1 MYRLLSLVL
10 SVCAL
15 VSACSS
21 SLSAAEP
28 AARLKLLFLGDKGH
42 HQPEARFK
50 QIMPI
55 LKERGLDLT
64 YTEKMSDLNAK
75 TLGEYAGLVIYAN
88 TTEISKEQEKA
99 LLDYVEGGKG
109 LIPLHCA
116 SYCFLN
122 SPKYIALVGAQFK
135 RHGTGT
141 FRTTIA
147 SEDHPLLRGFG
158 GFESWDETYVH
169 EKHNPTDRTVLE
181 YREDKEGKEPW
192 TWIRTQGKGR
202 VFYTAWGHDQRTFGN
217 PGFHNLLERG
227 IRWAVKD
234 NVDVVPAFV
243 DRPQM
248 TQVAKDVKPFEYV
261 PADVPFYPPNRGA
274 GKNPGKWQMQK
285 PVSPE
290 ESLKHLVTPV
300 GFHVELFVS
309 EPELQGK
316 PICMNWDERGRLWVC
331 ETVDYPNEMQKKG
344 EGRDRIRICEDT
356 DGDGKADKFTVFA
369 DKLSIPTSLVF
380 CRGGIIVH
388 QAPDTLFLKDEDGDD
403 KCDTRQVLF
412 TGWSTGDT
420 HAGPSNL
427 RYGLDNWYYG
437 QVGYAGFNGTIAGQR
452 QEFRQ
457 GFYRFK
463 VGADK
468 DSKQPLVTEFEFLR
482 STNNNSWGVG
492 MTEDGILLG
501 STANGNPSVYM
512 PIANRY
518 YERVRGW
525 SSSVL
530 GSIAESDRFYPIT
543 DKIREV
549 DHHGSFTAAAGHAV
563 YTARTYPREYWN
575 STAFVTD
582 PTGHLAATFRLT
594 RNGADFSSKNSWNLL
609 ASDDEWTAPIMAEVG
624 PDGHVWVIDWYNYIV
639 QHNPTPAGF
648 KNGRGN
654 AYETDLR
661 DKKHGRIYRV
671 VYAKAE
677 KKPPLSLKDANADTL
692 VKTLSNDNMF
702 WRLHAQRMLVEQGKR
717 FMIDLA
723 KLVNNKELDAYRT
736 NPAAVHALWTLAGL
750 PEPTEDIPDEGPLW
764 YIRALADPLAHPA
777 AGVRR
782 SLLQILA
789 ESEYSKLSAGGDLV
803 IEAGLLKDSDG
814 QVRLAAFLAL
824 AEMQGSPKVA
834 TAVLA
839 ALNDSEVL
847 ADRWLL
853 DAATAA
859 AAKNDERVLTAALRK
874 GARLTQVAT
883 RERLAIVAGH
893 FARGDDADAKIG
905 ELLVAATSAD
915 PQAASTILGG
925 IEKGW
930 PRTKQAKLTDEHE
943 KALAGL
949 LKVVPAT
956 EQSTVISLAR
966 KLGSQKLDKF
976 AEEIATTLL
985 ATVQDEKAT
994 DTARVTAA
1002 KQLVEFRKSDSAAAA
1017 GLLDMLSPRV
1027 SPQLAQGLIEA
1038 AAKSEAAETAKSLL
1052 ASMGSVTPGNR
1063 PIILQAIVSRGDWTK
1078 TMLDAA
1084 EAGEFALAELSLDQ
1098 KQSLASHPDR
1108 SLRDR
1113 AKKLLEAGGGLP
1125 NADRQK
1131 VIEELISITTD
1142 KGDPVAGKAAFK
1154 KTCAKC
1160 HTHSGEGTKVG
1171 PDLTGMAVHPKKELV
1186 IHLLDPS
1193 RSVEGNYRAYTVLI
1207 DDGRVLTGLLASE
1220 SKTAIEIFDAEGKK
1234 HAIQREQIEELQQ
1247 SPKSL
1252 MPEGFE
1258 KQLTKVELTD
1268 LLEFMTQ
1275 RGKFLPIPL
1284 DKVASIVST
1293 KGMFFDEKAAQ
1304 ERLVFDDWSPKTVEG
1319 VPFQLIDPKIDTVPN
1334 AILFYG
1340 PQGKFPPTMPKNV
1353 TLPCNSPA
1361 KAIHLLSGVGGWAAP
1376 YNARETTSLIVRLR
1390 YEDGSRED
1398 HELKNGVHFADYIR
1412 RVDVP
1417 GSKFAFQ
1424 LRNSQ
1429 LRYLSVTPKKQEPIA
1444 TIELVKGPDETA
1456 PVVMAVTV
1464 ETLTAEK

>member
-1 MYRLLSLVL
+1 MILTIRLALVL
-10 SVCAL
+10 CLLAATVPA
-15 VSACSS
+15 
-21 SLSAAEP
+21 SAADSP
-28 AARLKLLFLGDKGH
+28 RLKLLFLGDKGH
-42 HQPEARFK
+42 HQPEVRFK
-50 QIMPI
+50 QIMPV
-55 LKERGLDLT
+55 LKERGIDLT
-64 YTEKMSDLNAK
+64 YTEKMSDLNEK
-75 TLGEYAGLVIYAN
+75 TLSEYAGLVIYAN
-88 TTEISKEQEKA
+88 TTEISPDQEKA
-99 LLDYVEGGKG
+99 LLTYVENGKG

-141 FRTTIA
+141 FRTQIG
-147 SEDHPLLRGFG
+147 EGDHPLMRGFG

-192 TWIRTQGKGR
+192 TWVRTQGKGR

-234 NVDVVPAFV
+234 NLDLVPAFQ
-243 DRPQM
+243 DKPKM
-248 TQVAKDVKPFEYV
+248 TAIEKDLKPFEYV
-261 PADVPFYPPNRGA
+261 PADVPFYPPQRGA
-274 GKNPGKWQMQK
+274 GRGNEKWQMQL

-290 ESLKHLVTPV
+290 ESLKHLVTPQ
-300 GFHVELFVS
+300 GFHVELFVA

-331 ETVDYPNEMQKKG
+331 ETVDYPNEMQPKG

-356 DGDGKADKFTVFA
+356 DGDGRADKFTVFA

-380 CRGGIIVH
+380 CRGGVIVH
-388 QAPDTLFLKDEDGDD
+388 QAPDTLFLKDDDGDD
-403 KCDTRQVLF
+403 KCDTRKVLF

-437 QVGYAGFNGTIAGQR
+437 QVGYAGFQGQIAGQP
-452 QEFRQ
+452 QSFKQ

-468 DSKQPLVTEFEFLR
+468 DEVKVTEFEFLR
-482 STNNNSWGVG
+482 NTNNNSWGVG
-492 MTEDGILLG
+492 ITEDGILLG

-530 GSIAESDRFYPIT
+530 GSIAESDKFDPIT
-543 DKIREV
+543 DKVREV

-654 AYETDLR
+654 AYETNLR

-671 VYAKAE
+671 VYTAAKKE
-677 KKPPLSLKDANADTL
+677 KPLTLKDASAETL

-702 WRLHAQRMLVEQGKR
+702 WRLHAQRMLVEGRLLLKEYGEEGPN
-717 FMIDLA
+717 F
-723 KLVNNKELDAYRT
+723 NNLPLGAELG
-736 NPAAVHALWTLAGL
+736 PAGIPVQSHALWIWHECASKIQDRESL
-750 PEPTEDIPDEGPLW
+750 
-764 YIRALADPLAHPA
+764 YRRAIKLLTHEVP
-777 AGVRR
+777 GVRR
-782 SLLQILA
+782 NAL
-789 ESEYSKLSAGGDLV
+789 LV
-803 IEAGLLKDSDG
+803 IGQYRSASSRNMREVIECLSDSDG
-814 QVRLAAFLAL
+814 QVRLAAYLILADWDPHPL
-824 AEMQGSPKVA
+824 AASAALSGLQDN
-834 TAVLA
+834 AVLQ
-839 ALNDSEVL
+839 
-847 ADRWLL
+847 DRWLL

-859 AAKNDERVLTAALRK
+859 AANNDGALLNMALRGETK
-874 GARLTQVAT
+874 LNLGNALTRDRLG
-883 RERLAIVAGH
+883 IVAQH
-893 FARGDDADAKIG
+893 FAQSGNSVGQIGKLLVDAKD
-905 ELLVAATSAD
+905 AH
-915 PQAASTILGG
+915 PQVVSTILAGLD
-925 IEKGW
+925 KGW
-930 PRTKQAKLTDEHE
+930 PRDRAPTGLREEQEIALTN
-943 KALAGL
+943 L
-949 LKVVPAT
+949 LKTLPAT

-966 KLGSQKLDKF
+966 KLGSEKLDKY
-976 AEEIATTLL
+976 AEEIAATLL
-985 ATVQDEKAT
+985 TTVQNDKVEDAV
-994 DTARVTAA
+994 RITAA
-1002 KQLVEFRKSDSAAAA
+1002 KQLVEFRKNDSAAAA
-1017 GLLDMLSPRV
+1017 ALLSLLSPRI
-1027 SPQLAQGLIEA
+1027 SPQLAAGLIEA
-1038 AAKSEAAETAKSLL
+1038 AAKSEAAETGAALL
-1052 ASMGSVTPGNR
+1052 EAVKSVTPANR
-1063 PIILQAIVSRGDWTK
+1063 AGVITAIVSRSEWTRA
-1078 TMLDAA
+1078 MLDAA
-1084 EAGEFALAELSLDQ
+1084 EKNEFALSELSLDQ
-1098 KQSLASHPDR
+1098 KQSLAAHPDR
-1108 SLRDR
+1108 TLRDR
-1113 AKKLLEAGGGLP
+1113 AKKLLAAGGGLP

-1142 KGDPVAGKAAFK
+1142 KGDPVAGKTAFK
-1154 KTCAKC
+1154 KVCAKC

-1193 RSVEGNYRAYTVLI
+1193 RSVEGNYRAYTVLV

-1220 SKTAIEIFDAEGKK
+1220 SKTAVELIDAEGKK
-1234 HAIQREQIEELQQ
+1234 QVVQREQIEQLQQ
-1247 SPKSL
+1247 SQKSL

-1284 DKVASIVST
+1284 DKVASAVST
-1293 KGMFFDEKAAQ
+1293 KGMFWDEKAGA
-1304 ERLVFDDWSPKTVEG
+1304 ERLVFDDWSPKTFEG
-1319 VPFQLIDPKIDTVPN
+1319 VPFQLIDPQGDKIPN
-1334 AILFYG
+1334 AVLLYG
-1340 PQGKFPPTMPKNV
+1340 PQGKFPPTMPKSV
-1353 TLPCNSPA
+1353 SLPCNSPV
-1361 KAIHLLSGVGGWAAP
+1361 KQVHLLSGVAGWASP
-1376 YNARETTSLIVRLR
+1376 IGREGSQSLIVRLR

-1398 HELKNGVHFADYIR
+1398 HPLLNGVHFADYIR

-1424 LRNSQ
+1424 LRGAQ
-1429 LRYLSVTPKKQEPIA
+1429 LRYLAVTPKKPDVIA
-1444 TIELVKGPDETA
+1444 AIELVKGSDDTA

-1464 ETLTAEK
+1464 ETLTADHK

>member
-1 MYRLLSLVL
+1 MIISTRLTLMLCL
-10 SVCAL
+10 LATT
-15 VSACSS
+15 VSA
-21 SLSAAEP
+21 ADAP
-28 AARLKLLFLGDKGH
+28 RLKLLFLGDRGH

-55 LKERGLDLT
+55 LKERGIDLT
-64 YTEKMSDLNAK
+64 YTEKMSDLNEK
-75 TLGEYAGLVIYAN
+75 TLSEYAGLMIYAN
-88 TTEISKEQEKA
+88 TTEISPEQEKA
-99 LLDYVEGGKG
+99 LLGYVESGKG
-109 LIPLHCA
+109 FIPLHCA

-141 FRTTIA
+141 FRTQL
-147 SEDHPLLRGFG
+147 SEEDHPLLRGFG

-169 EKHNPTDRTVLE
+169 DKHNPTDRTVLE
-181 YREDKEGKEPW
+181 YRAEGNGKEPW

-234 NVDVVPAFV
+234 NPDVVPAFQ
-243 DRPQM
+243 DKPNM
-248 TQVAKDVKPFEYV
+248 TTVAKDVKPFEYV
-261 PADVPFYPPNRGA
+261 PADVPFYPPQRGA
-274 GKNPGKWQMQK
+274 SRGNEKWQMQK

-290 ESLKHLVTPV
+290 ESLKHLVTPQ
-300 GFHVELFVS
+300 GFHVELFVA

-331 ETVDYPNEMQKKG
+331 ETVDYPNEMQPKG

-356 DGDGKADKFTVFA
+356 DGDGRADKFTVFA
-369 DKLSIPTSLVF
+369 DKLSIPTSLAF

-403 KCDTRQVLF
+403 KCDTRKVLF

-437 QVGYAGFNGTIAGQR
+437 QVGYAGFQGQIAGQP
-452 QEFRQ
+452 QSFKQ

-468 DSKQPLVTEFEFLR
+468 DDVKVTEFEFLR
-482 STNNNSWGVG
+482 NTNNNSWGVG
-492 MTEDGILLG
+492 ITEDGILLG

-530 GSIAESDRFYPIT
+530 GTIAESDRFYPIT

-654 AYETDLR
+654 AYETNLR

-671 VYAKAE
+671 VYTKAD
-677 KKPPLSLKDANADTL
+677 KQKPLSLKDASPETL
-692 VKTLSNDNMF
+692 LKTLSNDNMF
-702 WRLHAQRMLVEQGKR
+702 WRLHAQRMLIEQQAASVIPQL
-717 FMIDLA
+717 IDTVKSSKADEAGLCP
-723 KLVNNKELDAYRT
+723 
-736 NPAAVHALWTLAGL
+736 PAMHSIWTLHALTVR
-750 PEPTEDIPDEGPLW
+750 DQ
-764 YIRALADPLAHPA
+764 RAQFSAALGSALRHSA

-782 SLLQILA
+782 NAVLALVADAQRTGTDAGTYVDLILA
-789 ESEYSKLSAGGDLV
+789 AN
-803 IEAGLLKDSDG
+803 LLADPDG
-814 QVRLAAFLAL
+814 QARLATYLAL
-824 AEMQGSPKVA
+824 ADRASSPA
-834 TAVLA
+834 AAANILA
-839 ALNDSEVL
+839 ALQD
-847 ADRWLL
+847 ADIIRDRWLL
-853 DAATAA
+853 DAVTAA
-859 AAKNDERVLTAALRK
+859 AARNAEELLAASLQRGAKIDLTNSL
-874 GARLTQVAT
+874 L
-883 RERLAIVAGH
+883 RERLAIVAQH
-893 FARGDDADAKIG
+893 FARGEQAGEQIG
-905 ELLVAATSAD
+905 ALLVSATTAD
-915 PQAASTILGG
+915 PQIVATLLSGL
-925 IEKGW
+925 EKGW
-930 PRTKQAKLTDEHE
+930 PRGQMARLTDPQEL
-943 KALAGL
+943 ALASL
-949 LKVVPAT
+949 LKIVPAT

-966 KLGSQKLDKF
+966 KLGSKKLDQY
-976 AEEIATTLL
+976 AEEIAATLL
-985 ATVQDEKAT
+985 ATVQNDKVE

-1002 KQLVEFRKSDSAAAA
+1002 KQLVEFRKTDSAATAA
-1017 GLLDMLSPRV
+1017 LLEMLSPRI

-1038 AAKSEAAETAKSLL
+1038 ASKSESPETGAALLGSLK
-1052 ASMGSVTPGNR
+1052 SVTPAGR
-1063 PIILQAIVSRGDWTK
+1063 ATIVQAIVSRSEWTRA
-1078 TMLDAA
+1078 MLDAA
-1084 EAGEFALAELSLDQ
+1084 EKNEFALNELSLDQ
-1098 KQSLASHPDR
+1098 KQSLAAHPDR
-1108 SLRDR
+1108 TLRDR
-1113 AKKLLEAGGGLP
+1113 AKKLLAAGGGLP

-1142 KGDPVAGKAAFK
+1142 KGDPVAGKTAFK
-1154 KTCAKC
+1154 KVCAKC

-1193 RSVEGNYRAYTVLI
+1193 RSVEGNYRAYTVLV

-1220 SKTAIEIFDAEGKK
+1220 SKTAVELIDAEGKK
-1234 HAIQREQIEELQQ
+1234 QVVQREQIEELQQ
-1247 SPKSL
+1247 SQKSL

-1268 LLEFMTQ
+1268 LLEFLTQ

-1284 DKVASIVST
+1284 DKVASAVST
-1293 KGMFFDEKAAQ
+1293 KGMFWDEKAGA
-1304 ERLVFDDWSPKTVEG
+1304 ERLVFEDWSPKTFEG
-1319 VPFQLIDPKIDTVPN
+1319 VPFQLIDPQGDKVPN
-1334 AILFYG
+1334 AVLLYG
-1340 PQGKFPPTMPKNV
+1340 PQGKFPPTMPKSV
-1353 TLPCNSPA
+1353 SLPCNSPV
-1361 KAIHLLSGVGGWAAP
+1361 KQVHLLSGVAGWASP
-1376 YNARETTSLIVRLR
+1376 IGREGSQSLIVRLR

-1398 HELKNGVHFADYIR
+1398 HPLLNGVHFADYIR

-1424 LRNSQ
+1424 LRSAQ
-1429 LRYLSVTPKKQEPIA
+1429 LRYLAITPKKPDPIA
-1444 TIELVKGPDETA
+1444 TIELVKGSDDTA

-1464 ETLTAEK
+1464 ETLTAEHK

>member
-1 MYRLLSLVL
+1 MHRLLSLVL
-10 SVCAL
+10 FVSFLSASAL
-15 VSACSS
+15 Q
-21 SLSAAEP
+21 AAEP
-28 AARLKLLFLGDKGH
+28 ARLKLLFLGDRGH

-50 QIMPI
+50 QIMPV
-55 LKERGLDLT
+55 LKERGIDLT
-64 YTEKMSDLNAK
+64 YTEKMSDLNEK
-75 TLGEYAGLVIYAN
+75 TLSEYAGLVIYAN
-88 TTEISKEQEKA
+88 TTEISPEQEKA

-141 FRTTIA
+141 FRTTLA
-147 SEDHPLLRGFG
+147 DEDHPLLRGFG

-169 EKHNPTDRTVLE
+169 EKHNTTDRTVLE

-192 TWIRTQGKGR
+192 TWVRTQGKGR

-234 NVDVVPAFV
+234 NLDAVPAFV
-243 DRPQM
+243 DRPKM
-248 TQVAKDVKPFEYV
+248 TEVAKNVKPFEYE

-274 GKNPGKWQMQK
+274 GANPNANWQMQK

-290 ESLKHLVTPV
+290 ESMKHLVTPE
-300 GFHVELFVS
+300 GFHVELFVA

-316 PICMNWDERGRLWVC
+316 PICMNWDERGRLWVS
-331 ETVDYPNEMQKKG
+331 ETVDYPNEMQRKG

-356 DGDGKADKFTVFA
+356 DGDGRADKFTVFA

-380 CRGGIIVH
+380 CRGGVIVH

-403 KCDTRQVLF
+403 KCDTRKVLF

-437 QVGYAGFNGTIAGQR
+437 QVGYAGFQGEVAGQ
-452 QEFRQ
+452 QQSFKQ

-463 VGADK
+463 VGAEKGDVK
-468 DSKQPLVTEFEFLR
+468 VTEFEFLR
-482 STNNNSWGVG
+482 NTNNNSWGVG
-492 MTEDGILLG
+492 ITEDGILLG

-512 PIANRY
+512 PIANRC

-525 SSSVL
+525 NSSVL
-530 GSIAESDRFYPIT
+530 GTIAESDRFYPIT

-582 PTGHLAATFRLT
+582 PTGHLAATFVLK

-654 AYETDLR
+654 AYETNLR

-671 VYAKAE
+671 VYTKAE
-677 KKPPLSLKDANADTL
+677 KEKPLTLKDASPETL

-702 WRLHAQRMLVEQGKR
+702 WRLHAQRLLVEQNGTANTEQ
-717 FMIDLA
+717 L
-723 KLVNNKELDAYRT
+723 
-736 NPAAVHALWTLAGL
+736 HALVKADEAISPETRQHAIWALQALTTRDERAKFAATLGM
-750 PEPTEDIPDEGPLW
+750 
-764 YIRALADPLAHPA
+764 ALHNSAP
-777 AGVRR
+777 GVRR
-782 SLLQILA
+782 NAALAFVADAARTGMDEGSYIDLMISSKVLQ
-789 ESEYSKLSAGGDLV
+789 DP
-803 IEAGLLKDSDG
+803 DG

-824 AEMQGSPKVA
+824 ADRQPSPEVA
-834 TAVLA
+834 DRILA
-839 ALNDSEVL
+839 AIQNSETL
-847 ADRWLL
+847 RDRWLL
-853 DAATAA
+853 DAVTAA
-859 AAKNDERVLTAALRK
+859 AAKNDEHFLAAALSRTAK
-874 GARLTQVAT
+874 GDFAQSLV
-883 RERLAIVAGH
+883 RERIALVAQH
-893 FARGDDADAKIG
+893 FARGDSAGDKVG
-905 ELLVAATSAD
+905 EVVSNCIMAQPEVVSAV
-915 PQAASTILGG
+915 LNGL
-925 IEKGW
+925 EKGW
-930 PRTKQAKLTDEHE
+930 PRAKKASLNDNQEL
-943 KALAGL
+943 ALAHL
-949 LKVVPAT
+949 LKVIPAT

-966 KLGSQKLDKF
+966 KLGSEKLDKF
-976 AEEIATTLL
+976 AAEIAATLL
-985 ATVQDEKAT
+985 STVQNDKIEDA
-994 DTARVTAA
+994 ARVTAA
-1002 KQLVEFRKSDSAAAA
+1002 KQLVEFRKNDSAAAA
-1017 GLLDMLSPRV
+1017 ALLSLISPRI

-1038 AAKSEAAETAKSLL
+1038 AAKSESAETGAALL
-1052 ASMGSVTPGNR
+1052 DAMKRVTPGNR
-1063 PIILQAIVSRGDWTK
+1063 ASVVNAIVSRSEWTK

-1084 EAGEFALAELSLDQ
+1084 ERAEFALTELNLDQ
-1098 KQSLASHPDR
+1098 KQSLAAHPDR
-1108 SLRDR
+1108 GLRDR

-1131 VIEELISITTD
+1131 VIDELFDITKTT
-1142 KGDPVAGKAAFK
+1142 GDAAAGKIAFK
-1154 KTCAKC
+1154 KVCAKC
-1160 HTHSGEGTKVG
+1160 HTHSGEGNKVG
-1171 PDLTGMAVHPKKELV
+1171 PDLTGMAVHPKKELI

-1220 SKTAIEIFDAEGKK
+1220 SKTAVEIIDAEGKK
-1234 HAIQREQIEELQQ
+1234 HAVQREQIEELAQ
-1247 SPKSL
+1247 SQKSL

-1268 LLEFMTQ
+1268 ILEFLTQ
-1275 RGKFLPIPL
+1275 RGKFMPIPL

-1293 KGMFFDEKAAQ
+1293 KGMFYDEKAAQ
-1304 ERLVFDDWSPKTVEG
+1304 ERLAFDDWSPKTFEG
-1319 VPFQLIDPKIDTVPN
+1319 VPFQLVDPKGDQVPN

-1340 PQGKFPPTMPKNV
+1340 PNGKYPPTMPKSV

-1361 KAIHLLSGVGGWAAP
+1361 KQIHLLSGVAGWAAP
-1376 YNARETTSLIVRLR
+1376 YNAKETTSLIVRLR

-1398 HELKNGVHFADYIR
+1398 HPLQNGVHFADYIR

-1429 LRYLSVTPKKQEPIA
+1429 LRYIAVTPKKPDTIA
-1444 TIELVKGPDETA
+1444 TIELVKGNDETA

-1464 ETLTAEK
+1464 ETLTK

>member
-1 MYRLLSLVL
+1 MPLRIIVEVCMRRILSFVCLLGMLFSI
-10 SVCAL
+10 
-15 VSACSS
+15 SASS
-21 SLSAAEP
+21 SLAADP
-28 AARLKLLFLGDKGH
+28 PARLKLLFLGDKGH

-50 QIMPI
+50 QIMPV
-55 LKERGLDLT
+55 LKERGIDLT
-64 YTEKMSDLNAK
+64 YTEKMSDLNET

-88 TTEISKEQEKA
+88 TTEISPEQEKA
-99 LLDYVEGGKG
+99 LLAYVEGGKG

-141 FRTTIA
+141 FRTTLA
-147 SEDHPLLRGFG
+147 DEDHPLLRGFG

-192 TWIRTQGKGR
+192 TWVRTQGKGR

-234 NVDVVPAFV
+234 NLDVVPTFQ
-243 DRPQM
+243 DKPKM
-248 TQVAKDVKPFEYV
+248 TAVAKNVKPFEYE

-274 GKNPGKWQMQK
+274 GTNPNAKWQMQK

-290 ESLKHLVTPV
+290 ESLKHLVTPE
-300 GFHVELFVS
+300 GFHAELFVA
-309 EPELQGK
+309 EPELAGK

-331 ETVDYPNEMQKKG
+331 ETVDYPNEMQRKG

-356 DGDGKADKFTVFA
+356 DGDGRADKFTVFA

-380 CRGGIIVH
+380 CRGGVIVH

-403 KCDTRQVLF
+403 KCDTRKVLF

-437 QVGYAGFNGTIAGQR
+437 QVGYAGFQGEIAGQS
-452 QEFRQ
+452 QSFKQ

-463 VGADK
+463 VGSEK
-468 DSKQPLVTEFEFLR
+468 GEVKVTDFEFLR
-482 STNNNSWGVG
+482 NTNNNSWGVG
-492 MTEDGILLG
+492 ITEDGILLG

-530 GSIAESDRFYPIT
+530 GSIAENDRFYPIT
-543 DKIREV
+543 EKIREV

-582 PTGHLAATFRLT
+582 PTGHLAATFVLK

-654 AYETDLR
+654 AYETNLR

-671 VYAKAE
+671 VYTKAE
-677 KKPPLSLKDANADTL
+677 KQKPLTLKDANSETL

-702 WRLHAQRMLVEQGKR
+702 WRLHAQRLLVERQDMRG
-717 FMIDLA
+717 FLDLLSLA
-723 KLVNNKELDAYRT
+723 NSRTTDANGT
-736 NPAAVHALWTLAGL
+736 NPGALHALSTL
-750 PEPTEDIPDEGPLW
+750 
-764 YIRALADPLAHPA
+764 RALPIPEDGRYWFNVALQGPFSPSC
-777 AGVRR
+777 RR
-782 SLLQILA
+782 VLLQILA
-789 ESEYSKLSAGGDLV
+789 ESEPADPKTGLQIVD
-803 IEAGLLKDSDG
+803 LLKNPDG

-824 AEMQGSPKVA
+824 ADVQGSPTVA
-834 TAVLA
+834 AAVLGS
-839 ALNDSEVL
+839 LNDSDVL

-859 AAKNDERVLTAALRK
+859 AAQNDEGVLTAALDK
-874 GARLTQVAT
+874 GAKLAQAAT
-883 RERLAIVAGH
+883 RERIAIVAQH
-893 FARGDDADAKIG
+893 FARGDEADAKIG
-905 ELLVAATSAD
+905 KLLIAATSAD
-915 PQAASTILGG
+915 PQAASTILAGLD
-925 IEKGW
+925 KGW
-930 PRTKQAKLTDEHE
+930 PRAKKAKLTDDQDL
-943 KALAGL
+943 ALASL
-949 LKVVPAT
+949 LKSVPST

-966 KLGSQKLDKF
+966 KLGSEKLDKF
-976 AEEIATTLL
+976 AAEIATSLL
-985 ATVQDEKAT
+985 STVQNDKAE

-1002 KQLVEFRKSDSAAAA
+1002 KQLVEFRKNDSAAAA
-1017 GLLDMLSPRV
+1017 ALLSLISPRI

-1038 AAKSEAAETAKSLL
+1038 AGKSEANETGAALL
-1052 ASMGSVTPGNR
+1052 DAMKRVTPGNR
-1063 PIILQAIVSRGDWTK
+1063 AGVVNAIVSRSEWTK

-1084 EAGEFALAELSLDQ
+1084 EKAEFALSELSLDQ
-1098 KQSLASHPDR
+1098 KQSLAAHPDR
-1108 SLRDR
+1108 GLRDR

-1131 VIEELISITTD
+1131 VIDELFDITKTS
-1142 KGDPVAGKAAFK
+1142 GDAAAGKVAFK
-1154 KTCAKC
+1154 KVCAKC

-1171 PDLTGMAVHPKKELV
+1171 PDLTGMAVHPKKELI

-1220 SKTAIEIFDAEGKK
+1220 SKTAVEIIDAEGKK
-1234 HAIQREQIEELQQ
+1234 QVVQREQIEELQQ
-1247 SPKSL
+1247 SQKSL

-1268 LLEFMTQ
+1268 LLEFLTL

-1284 DKVASIVST
+1284 DKVASIVTT
-1293 KGMFFDEKAAQ
+1293 KGMFYDEKAPEQ
-1304 ERLVFDDWSPKTVEG
+1304 RLVFDDWSAKTFEG
-1319 VPFQLIDPKIDTVPN
+1319 VPFQLIDPQGDKVPN

-1340 PQGKFPPTMPKNV
+1340 PNGKFPPTMPKSV
-1353 TLPCNSPA
+1353 TLPCNSPV
-1361 KAIHLLSGVGGWAAP
+1361 KQIHMLSGVGGWAAP
-1376 YNARETTSLIVRLR
+1376 YSTKESTSLIVRLR

-1398 HELKNGVHFADYIR
+1398 HPLLNGVHFADYIR

-1424 LRNSQ
+1424 LRGAQ
-1429 LRYLSVTPKKQEPIA
+1429 LRYLAITPKKPDTIA
-1444 TIELVKGPDETA
+1444 TIELVKGSDDTA

-1464 ETLTAEK
+1464 ETLTK

>member
-1 MYRLLSLVL
+1 MTLTTRLAVAFFLFTASQLT
-10 SVCAL
+10 
-15 VSACSS
+15 
-21 SLSAAEP
+21 AAD
-28 AARLKLLFLGDKGH
+28 RLKLLFLGDRGH

-50 QIMPI
+50 QIMPV
-55 LKERGLDLT
+55 LKERGIDLT
-64 YTEKMSDLNAK
+64 YTEKMSDLNEK

-88 TTEISKEQEKA
+88 TTEISPEQEKA
-99 LLDYVEGGKG
+99 LLAYVEGGKG

-141 FRTTIA
+141 FRTTI
-147 SEDHPLLRGFG
+147 SEEDHPLLRGFG

-181 YREDKEGKEPW
+181 YREDREGKEPW
-192 TWIRTQGKGR
+192 TWVRTQGKGR
-202 VFYTAWGHDQRTFGN
+202 VFYTAWGHDQRTWGN

-234 NVDVVPAFV
+234 NLDVVPAFQ
-243 DRPQM
+243 DKPK
-248 TQVAKDVKPFEYV
+248 TTAVAKDVKPFEYE

-274 GKNPGKWQMQK
+274 GRGNEKWQMQK

-290 ESLKHLVTPV
+290 ESLKHLVTPQ

-331 ETVDYPNEMQKKG
+331 ETVDYPNEMQRKG

-356 DGDGKADKFTVFA
+356 DGDGRADKFTVFA

-380 CRGGIIVH
+380 CRGGVIVH
-388 QAPDTLFLKDEDGDD
+388 QAPDTLFMKDEDGDD
-403 KCDTRQVLF
+403 KCDTRKVLF

-437 QVGYAGFNGTIAGQR
+437 QVGYAGFQGQIAGQS
-452 QEFRQ
+452 QSFKQ

-463 VGADK
+463 IGAEKNDVK
-468 DSKQPLVTEFEFLR
+468 VTEFEFLR
-482 STNNNSWGVG
+482 NTNNNSWGVG
-492 MTEDGILLG
+492 ITEDGILLG

-530 GSIAESDRFYPIT
+530 GTIAESDRFYPIT

-582 PTGHLAATFRLT
+582 PTGHLAATFVLK

-654 AYETDLR
+654 AYETNLR

-671 VYAKAE
+671 VYMKAE
-677 KKPPLSLKDANADTL
+677 KQQPLTLKDASPETL

-702 WRLHAQRMLVEQGKR
+702 WRLHAQRMLVERRDNQA
-717 FMIDLA
+717 FMPLIKSLA
-723 KLVNNKELDAYRT
+723 ESFREDDSEREARGMT
-736 NPAAVHALWTLAGL
+736 HMLWA
-750 PEPTEDIPDEGPLW
+750 
-764 YIRALADPLAHPA
+764 
-777 AGVRR
+777 
-782 SLLQILA
+782 LA
-789 ESEYSKLSAGGDLV
+789 ESELSEYYSQWLPKQIESALRHKSPGVRRAAIQVFSAMNKKLDQNSGVGGYIASFATMDP
-803 IEAGLLKDSDG
+803 DG
-814 QVRLAAFLAL
+814 QVKLAAYLAL
-824 AEMQGSPKVA
+824 ADHPETLTGSKVIA
-834 TAVLA
+834 N
-839 ALNDSEVL
+839 ALVSGEVL
-847 ADRWLL
+847 SDRWLL
-853 DAATAA
+853 DAVTAA
-859 AAKNDERVLTAALRK
+859 GAADPMVIEFACSIPNEKWSNSTS
-874 GARLTQVAT
+874 
-883 RERLAIVAGH
+883 RERLTLLAQH
-893 FARGDDADAKIG
+893 FARGDDAEKFAVYCLQRLPKASPI
-905 ELLVAATSAD
+905 AATC
-915 PQAASTILGG
+915 ILAG

-930 PRTKQAKLTDEHE
+930 PRGKKAKLTDEQE
-943 KALAGL
+943 LALASL
-949 LKVVPAT
+949 LKIVPAT

-966 KLGSQKLDKF
+966 KLGSEKLDKF
-976 AEEIATTLL
+976 AEEIAATLL
-985 ATVQDEKAT
+985 ATVQDDKAE
-994 DTARVTAA
+994 DAARVTAA
-1002 KQLVEFRKSDSAAAA
+1002 KQLVEFRKNDSAAAA
-1017 GLLDMLSPRV
+1017 ALLSLISPRV

-1038 AAKSEAAETAKSLL
+1038 AAKSEANETGAALL
-1052 ASMGSVTPGNR
+1052 DAMKRVTPGNR
-1063 PIILQAIVSRGDWTK
+1063 ASVMTAIVSRSEWTK
-1078 TMLDAA
+1078 AMLDAA
-1084 EAGEFALAELSLDQ
+1084 EKAEFSLGELSLDQ
-1098 KQSLASHPDR
+1098 KQSLAAHPDR

-1131 VIEELISITTD
+1131 VIDELFEIT
-1142 KGDPVAGKAAFK
+1142 KVSGDAVAGKAAFK
-1154 KTCAKC
+1154 KVCAKC

-1171 PDLTGMAVHPKKELV
+1171 PDLTGMAVHPKKELI

-1220 SKTAIEIFDAEGKK
+1220 SKTAVEIIDAEGKK
-1234 HAIQREQIEELQQ
+1234 HAVQREQIEELAQ
-1247 SPKSL
+1247 SQKSL

-1268 LLEFMTQ
+1268 LLEFLTQ

-1284 DKVASIVST
+1284 DKVASAVST
-1293 KGMFFDEKAAQ
+1293 KGMFWDEKSAA
-1304 ERLVFDDWSPKTVEG
+1304 ERLVFDDWSPKTFEG
-1319 VPFQLIDPKIDTVPN
+1319 VPFTLIDPQGDKIPN
-1334 AILFYG
+1334 AVLLYG
-1340 PQGKFPPTMPKNV
+1340 PQGKYPPTMPKSV
-1353 TLPCNSPA
+1353 SLPCNSPV
-1361 KAIHLLSGVGGWAAP
+1361 KQVHLLSGVGGWASP
-1376 YNARETTSLIVRLR
+1376 IGREGSTSLIVRLR

-1398 HELKNGVHFADYIR
+1398 HPLQNGVHFADYIR

-1424 LRNSQ
+1424 LRNAQ
-1429 LRYLSVTPKKQEPIA
+1429 LRYLAITPKKPDPIA
-1444 TIELVKGPDETA
+1444 TIELVKGSDDTA

-1464 ETLTAEK
+1464 ETLTK

>member
-1 MYRLLSLVL
+1 MLLSTRL
-10 SVCAL
+10 AL
-15 VSACSS
+15 LAC
-21 SLSAAEP
+21 LLATIPANAADAP
-28 AARLKLLFLGDKGH
+28 RLKLLFLGDKGH

-50 QIMPI
+50 QIMPV
-55 LKERGLDLT
+55 LKERGIDLT
-64 YTEKMSDLNAK
+64 YTEKMSDLNGK

-88 TTEISKEQEKA
+88 TTEISPEQEKA
-99 LLDYVEGGKG
+99 LLDYVESGKG
-109 LIPLHCA
+109 FIPLHCA

-141 FRTTIA
+141 FRTQL
-147 SEDHPLLRGFG
+147 SEEDHPLLRGFG

-169 EKHNPTDRTVLE
+169 DKHNPTDRTVLE
-181 YREDKEGKEPW
+181 YRAEGNGKEPW

-234 NVDVVPAFV
+234 NPDVVPAFQ
-243 DRPQM
+243 DKPKM
-248 TQVAKDVKPFEYV
+248 TAVAKDVKPFEYEA
-261 PADVPFYPPNRGA
+261 ADVPFYPPQRGA
-274 GKNPGKWQMQK
+274 NKGNEKWQMQK
-285 PVSPE
+285 PVAPE
-290 ESLKHLVTPV
+290 ESLKHLVTPQ
-300 GFHVELFVS
+300 GFHVELFVA

-331 ETVDYPNEMQKKG
+331 ETVDYPNEMQPKG

-356 DGDGKADKFTVFA
+356 DGDGRADKFTVFA
-369 DKLSIPTSLVF
+369 EKLSIPTSLVF
-380 CRGGIIVH
+380 CRGGVIVH

-403 KCDTRQVLF
+403 KCDTRKVLF

-437 QVGYAGFNGTIAGQR
+437 QVGYAGFQGQIAGQP
-452 QEFRQ
+452 QSFKQ

-468 DSKQPLVTEFEFLR
+468 DGPKVTEFEFLR
-482 STNNNSWGVG
+482 NTNNNSWGVG
-492 MTEDGILLG
+492 ITEDGILLG

-530 GSIAESDRFYPIT
+530 GSIAEDDKFYPIT

-654 AYETDLR
+654 AYETNLR

-671 VYAKAE
+671 VYTAAKKE
-677 KKPPLSLKDANADTL
+677 QLLSLKDASPETL
-692 VKTLSNDNMF
+692 VKTLANDNMF
-702 WRLHAQRMLVEQGKR
+702 WRLHAQRLLVER
-717 FMIDLA
+717 ADVTTYRDLLELA
-723 KLVNNKELDAYRT
+723 SSKETDAIGA
-736 NPAAVHALWTLAGL
+736 NPAVVHALSTLRGL
-750 PEPTEDIPDEGPLW
+750 PVQPGNGSLW
-764 YIRALADPLAHPA
+764 FFSNFTPPIQHPS

-782 SLLQILA
+782 LVVQIFA
-789 ESEYSKLSAGGDLV
+789 ESKLPAAVAPGQQLV
-803 IEAGLLKDSDG
+803 HAGLLKDPDG
-814 QVRLAAFLAL
+814 QVRLATFLAL
-824 AEMQGSPKVA
+824 AELPSLPRA
-834 TAVLA
+834 TAIFS
-839 ALNDSEVL
+839 ALNDNEVL

-859 AAKNDERVLTAALRK
+859 AANNDEGVLTAALHK
-874 GARLTQVAT
+874 DARLPQAAT
-883 RERLAIVAGH
+883 RERIAIVAGH
-893 FARGDDADAKIG
+893 FARGEDADAKVG
-905 ELLVAATSAD
+905 KLLVAATTAD
-915 PQAASTILGG
+915 PQAASTILAGLD
-925 IEKGW
+925 KGW
-930 PRTKQAKLTDEHE
+930 PRGKKAKLNDEQE
-943 KALAGL
+943 LALASL
-949 LKVVPAT
+949 LKIVPAT

-966 KLGSQKLDKF
+966 KLGSEKLDKY
-976 AEEIATTLL
+976 AEEIAATLL
-985 ATVQDEKAT
+985 TTVQNDKVEDAV
-994 DTARVTAA
+994 RVTAA
-1002 KQLVEFRKSDSAAAA
+1002 KQLVEFRKNDSAAAA
-1017 GLLDMLSPRV
+1017 ALLSLLSPRI
-1027 SPQLAQGLIEA
+1027 SPQLAAGLIEA
-1038 AAKSEAAETAKSLL
+1038 AAKSEAAETGATLL
-1052 ASMGSVTPGNR
+1052 EAVKSVTPANR
-1063 PIILQAIVSRGDWTK
+1063 AGVITAIVSRSEWTK

-1084 EAGEFALAELSLDQ
+1084 EKAEFALSELSLDQ
-1098 KQSLASHPDR
+1098 KQSLAAHPDR
-1108 SLRDR
+1108 TLRDR
-1113 AKKLLEAGGGLP
+1113 AKKLLAAGGGLP

-1142 KGDPVAGKAAFK
+1142 KGDPVAGKTAFK
-1154 KTCAKC
+1154 KVCAKC

-1193 RSVEGNYRAYTVLI
+1193 RSVEGNYRAYTVLV

-1220 SKTAIEIFDAEGKK
+1220 SKTAVELIDAEGKK
-1234 HAIQREQIEELQQ
+1234 QVVQREQIEQLQQ
-1247 SPKSL
+1247 SQKSL

-1284 DKVASIVST
+1284 DKVASAVST
-1293 KGMFFDEKAAQ
+1293 KGMFWDENAGA
-1304 ERLVFDDWSPKTVEG
+1304 ERLVFDDWSPKTFEG
-1319 VPFQLIDPKIDTVPN
+1319 VPFQLIDPQGDKIPN
-1334 AILFYG
+1334 AVLLYG
-1340 PQGKFPPTMPKNV
+1340 PQGKFPPTMPKSV
-1353 TLPCNSPA
+1353 SLPCNSPV
-1361 KAIHLLSGVGGWAAP
+1361 KQVHLLSGVAGWASP
-1376 YNARETTSLIVRLR
+1376 IGREGSQSLIVRLR

-1398 HELKNGVHFADYIR
+1398 HPLLNGVHFADYIR

-1424 LRNSQ
+1424 LRGAQ
-1429 LRYLSVTPKKQEPIA
+1429 LRYLTVTPKKPDMIA
-1444 TIELVKGPDETA
+1444 AIELVKGSDDTA

-1464 ETLTAEK
+1464 ETLTK

>member
-1 MYRLLSLVL
+1 MRRLLFLLLVL
-10 SVCAL
+10 STV
-15 VSACSS
+15 VFGSS
-21 SLSAAEP
+21 FRATAAEP
-28 AARLKLLFLGDKGH
+28 GARLKLLFLGDKGH
-42 HQPEARFK
+42 HQPEVRFK
-50 QIMPI
+50 QVAPV
-55 LKERGLDLT
+55 LKERGIDLT
-64 YTEKMSDLNAK
+64 YTEKMSDLNEK

-88 TTEISKEQEKA
+88 TTEISKEQEQA

-116 SYCFLN
+116 SFCFLN

-141 FRTTIA
+141 FRTTLA
-147 SEDHPLLRGFG
+147 EEDHPLLRGFG

-169 EKHNPTDRTVLE
+169 DKHNPTDRTVLE

-192 TWIRTQGKGR
+192 TWVRTQGKGR

-234 NVDVVPAFV
+234 NPDVVPAFV
-243 DRPQM
+243 DRPRM
-248 TQVAKDVKPFEYV
+248 TEVAKDAKPFEYE

-274 GKNPGKWQMQK
+274 GRNPGKWQMQK
-285 PVSPE
+285 PVAPE
-290 ESLKHLVTPV
+290 ESMKHLVTPA
-300 GFHVELFVS
+300 GFHVELFAS
-309 EPELQGK
+309 EQDFQGK
-316 PICMNWDERGRLWVC
+316 PLCMNWDERGRLWVS
-331 ETVDYPNEMQKKG
+331 ETVDYPNEMQRQG

-403 KCDTRQVLF
+403 KCDTRKVLF

-437 QVGYAGFNGTIAGQR
+437 QVGYAGFQGEIAGER
-452 QEFRQ
+452 QNFKQ

-463 VGADK
+463 VEAFKNGP
-468 DSKQPLVTEFEFLR
+468 QVTQFEFLR

-492 MTEDGILLG
+492 ITEDGILLG

-530 GSIAESDRFYPIT
+530 SSIAESNQYSPIT

-549 DHHGSFTAAAGHAV
+549 DWHGGFTAAAGHAV

-575 STAFVTD
+575 STAFVSD
-582 PTGHLAATFRLT
+582 PTGHLTATFRLN

-624 PDGHVWVIDWYNYIV
+624 PDGNVWVIDWYNYIV

-648 KNGRGN
+648 RNGRGN

-671 VYAKAE
+671 VYTKAE
-677 KKPPLSLKDANADTL
+677 KKPALSLKDANAETL
-692 VKTLSNDNMF
+692 AKTLANDNMF
-702 WRLHAQRMLVEQGKR
+702 WRLHAQRLLREHHALSVVPQLVE
-717 FMIDLA
+717 LA
-723 KLVNNKELDAYRT
+723 KSSPVDASGSC
-736 NPAAVHALWTLAGL
+736 PAASHALWTLQSLGL
-750 PEPTEDIPDEGPLW
+750 DNEAAEQFTATATA
-764 YIRALADPLAHPA
+764 ALQHPA

-782 SLLQILA
+782 NALLVLPKIPATAERLLA
-789 ESEYSKLSAGGDLV
+789 AKL
-803 IEAGLLKDSDG
+803 DSDADG
-814 QVRLAAFLAL
+814 QVRLAAFLTL
-824 AEMQGSPKVA
+824 AEIEGAPAAAPRIVA
-834 TAVLA
+834 ALQEDAVLQ
-839 ALNDSEVL
+839 
-847 ADRWLL
+847 DRWLL
-853 DAATAA
+853 DAVTSAA
-859 AAKNDERVLTAALRK
+859 AANDVAVLTAAAGS
-874 GARLTQVAT
+874 GAQFKWSQALA
-883 RERLAIVAGH
+883 RERLSLVAQHLARGKNGATLGALLNELPAAPATVASAIVSG
-893 FARGDDADAKIG
+893 
-905 ELLVAATSAD
+905 L
-915 PQAASTILGG
+915 
-925 IEKGW
+925 EKGW
-930 PRTKQAKLTDEHE
+930 PRGESATLTDDQET
-943 KALAGL
+943 ALLKL
-949 LKVVPAT
+949 LKVVPAG
-956 EQSTVISLAR
+956 EQSAVISLAR

-976 AEEIATTLL
+976 AAEIATSLL
-985 ATVQDEKAT
+985 TTVQNDKA
-994 DTARVTAA
+994 DDAARITAA
-1002 KQLVEFRKSDSAAAA
+1002 KQLVEFRKNDSTAAA
-1017 GLLDMLSPRV
+1017 GLLELLSPRV
-1027 SPQLAQGLIEA
+1027 SPQLAQGFIEA
-1038 AAKSEAAETAKSLL
+1038 AAKSEAAETGKSLL
-1052 ASMGSVTPGNR
+1052 ASLKSVTPGNKQAVV
-1063 PIILQAIVSRGDWTK
+1063 QAIVSRSDWTK
-1078 TMLDAA
+1078 MMLDAA
-1084 EAGEFALAELSLDQ
+1084 EAGQFALNELTLDQ
-1098 KQSLASHPDR
+1098 KQSLAAHPDR
-1108 SLRDR
+1108 TLRDR

-1234 HAIQREQIEELQQ
+1234 HAIQREQIEQLQQ

-1268 LLEFMTQ
+1268 LLEFLTQ

-1293 KGMFFDEKAAQ
+1293 KGMFYDEKAPEQ
-1304 ERLVFDDWSPKTVEG
+1304 RLVFDDWSPKTFEG
-1319 VPFQLIDPKIDTVPN
+1319 VPFQLVDPKVDTVPN

-1340 PQGKFPPTMPKNV
+1340 PQGKFPPTMPKSV

-1361 KAIHLLSGVGGWAAP
+1361 KQIHLLSGVGGWAAP
-1376 YNARETTSLIVRLR
+1376 YNAKETTSLIVRLR

-1417 GSKFAFQ
+1417 GSKFAFS
-1424 LRNSQ
+1424 LRGAQ
-1429 LRYLSVTPKKQEPIA
+1429 LRYLAVTPKKPDPIA

-1456 PVVMAVTV
+1456 PIVMAVTV

>member
-1 MYRLLSLVL
+1 MLLSSLRPTFVL
-10 SVCAL
+10 FLFGLLA
-15 VSACSS
+15 VST
-21 SLSAAEP
+21 SAADAP
-28 AARLKLLFLGDKGH
+28 RLKLLFLGDKGH

-50 QIMPI
+50 QIMPV
-55 LKERGLDLT
+55 LKERGIDLT
-64 YTEKMSDLNAK
+64 YTENMSDLNEK

-88 TTEISKEQEKA
+88 TTEISPEQEKA
-99 LLDYVEGGKG
+99 LLEYVEGGKG
-109 LIPLHCA
+109 FIPLHCA

-141 FRTTIA
+141 FRTQL
-147 SEDHPLLRGFG
+147 SEEDHPLLRGFG

-169 EKHNPTDRTVLE
+169 DKHNPTDRTVLE
-181 YREDKEGKEPW
+181 YRAEGNGKEPW
-192 TWIRTQGKGR
+192 TWVRTQGKGR

-234 NVDVVPAFV
+234 NPDVVPAFQ
-243 DRPQM
+243 DKPKM
-248 TQVAKDVKPFEYV
+248 TAVAKDVKPFEYEA
-261 PADVPFYPPNRGA
+261 ADVPFYPPQRGA
-274 GKNPGKWQMQK
+274 NKGNEKWQMQK
-285 PVSPE
+285 PVAPE
-290 ESLKHLVTPV
+290 ESLKHLVTPQ
-300 GFHVELFVS
+300 GFRVELFVA

-331 ETVDYPNEMQKKG
+331 ETVDYPNEMQPKS

-356 DGDGKADKFTVFA
+356 DGDGRADKFTVFV

-380 CRGGIIVH
+380 CRGGVIVH

-403 KCDTRQVLF
+403 KCDTRKVLF

-437 QVGYAGFNGTIAGQR
+437 QVGYAGFQGQIAGQP
-452 QEFRQ
+452 QSFKQ

-468 DSKQPLVTEFEFLR
+468 DEVKVTEFEFLR
-482 STNNNSWGVG
+482 NTNNNSWGVG
-492 MTEDGILLG
+492 ITEDGILLG

-530 GSIAESDRFYPIT
+530 GSIAEDDRFYPIT

-654 AYETDLR
+654 AYETNLR

-671 VYAKAE
+671 VYTAAKKE
-677 KKPPLSLKDANADTL
+677 KQLTLKDASPETL
-692 VKTLSNDNMF
+692 VKTLANDNMF
-702 WRLHAQRMLVEQGKR
+702 WRLHAQRLLVERNEQAE
-717 FMIDLA
+717 FAALAALISEA
-723 KLVNNKELDAYRT
+723 KLNEIGFC
-736 NPAAVHALWTLAGL
+736 PAATHAIWVLNAVT
-750 PEPTEDIPDEGPLW
+750 TVDEGPDYLN
-764 YIRALADPLAHPA
+764 ALAACLQHPA
-777 AGVRR
+777 ADVRR
-782 SLLQILA
+782 N
-789 ESEYSKLSAGGDLV
+789 
-803 IEAGLLKDSDG
+803 GLLAMGSDSERTAVAQYLGKLMRQLNKDEPDP
-814 QVRLAAFLAL
+814 QVRLAEFLAM
-824 AEMQGSPKVA
+824 ADHRSASDPVKC
-834 TAVLA
+834 LA
-839 ALNDSEVL
+839 ALQDNEVL
-847 ADRWLL
+847 RDRWLL
-853 DAATAA
+853 DAVTAA
-859 AAKNDERVLTAALRK
+859 AARAAVPVLVIALRHDSPMN
-874 GARLTQVAT
+874 LSNPLT
-883 RERLAIVAGH
+883 RERLALVAQH
-893 FARGDDADAKIG
+893 FARDEEADQIIG
-905 ELLVAATSAD
+905 RIFSEADTRDPLVV
-915 PQAASTILGG
+915 STILSGL
-925 IEKGW
+925 EKGW
-930 PRTKQAKLTDEHE
+930 PRGKKV
-943 KALAGL
+943 ALREREEAALGNFL
-949 LKVVPAT
+949 NLVPAS

-966 KLGSQKLDKF
+966 KLGSEKLDKY
-976 AEEIATTLL
+976 AEEIAATLL
-985 ATVQDEKAT
+985 TTVQNDKVEDAV
-994 DTARVTAA
+994 RITAA
-1002 KQLVEFRKSDSAAAA
+1002 KQLVEFRKNDSAAAA
-1017 GLLDMLSPRV
+1017 ALLSLLSPRI
-1027 SPQLAQGLIEA
+1027 SPQLAAGLIEA
-1038 AAKSEAAETAKSLL
+1038 AAKSEAAETGAALL
-1052 ASMGSVTPGNR
+1052 EAVKSVTPANR
-1063 PIILQAIVSRGDWTK
+1063 AGVITAIVSRSEWTK

-1084 EAGEFALAELSLDQ
+1084 EKAEFALSELSLDQ
-1098 KQSLASHPDR
+1098 KQSLAAHPDR
-1108 SLRDR
+1108 TLRDR
-1113 AKKLLEAGGGLP
+1113 AKKLLAAGGGLP

-1142 KGDPVAGKAAFK
+1142 KGDPVAGKTAFK
-1154 KTCAKC
+1154 KVCAKC

-1193 RSVEGNYRAYTVLI
+1193 RSVEGNYRAYTVLV

-1220 SKTAIEIFDAEGKK
+1220 SKTAVELIDAEGKK
-1234 HAIQREQIEELQQ
+1234 QVVQREQIEQLQQ
-1247 SPKSL
+1247 SQKSL

-1284 DKVASIVST
+1284 DKVASAVST
-1293 KGMFFDEKAAQ
+1293 KGMFWDEKSVA
-1304 ERLVFDDWSPKTVEG
+1304 ERLVFDDWSPKTFEG
-1319 VPFQLIDPKIDTVPN
+1319 VPFQLIDPQGDKIPN
-1334 AILFYG
+1334 AVLLFG
-1340 PQGKFPPTMPKNV
+1340 PQGKFPPTMPKSV
-1353 TLPCNSPA
+1353 SLPCNSPV
-1361 KAIHLLSGVGGWAAP
+1361 KQIHLLSGVAGWASP
-1376 YNARETTSLIVRLR
+1376 IGREGSQSLIVRLR

-1398 HELKNGVHFADYIR
+1398 HPLLNGVHFADYIR

-1424 LRNSQ
+1424 LRGAQ
-1429 LRYLSVTPKKQEPIA
+1429 LRYLTVTPKKPDMIA
-1444 TIELVKGPDETA
+1444 AIELVKGSDDTA

-1464 ETLTAEK
+1464 ETLTK

>member
-1 MYRLLSLVL
+1 MLLSSLRPTFVL
-10 SVCAL
+10 FLFGLLATPVL
-15 VSACSS
+15 
-21 SLSAAEP
+21 AADAP
-28 AARLKLLFLGDKGH
+28 RLKLLFLGDKGH

-50 QIMPI
+50 QIMPV
-55 LKERGLDLT
+55 LRERGIDLT
-64 YTEKMSDLNAK
+64 YTEKMSDLNEK

-88 TTEISKEQEKA
+88 TTEISPEQEKA
-99 LLDYVEGGKG
+99 LLDYVENGKG
-109 LIPLHCA
+109 FIPLHCA

-141 FRTTIA
+141 FRTQL
-147 SEDHPLLRGFG
+147 SEEDHPLLRGFG

-181 YREDKEGKEPW
+181 YRAEGSGKEPW

-234 NVDVVPAFV
+234 NPDVVPAFQ
-243 DRPQM
+243 DKPKM
-248 TQVAKDVKPFEYV
+248 TAVAKDVKPFEYEA
-261 PADVPFYPPNRGA
+261 ADVPFYPPQRGA
-274 GKNPGKWQMQK
+274 GRGNEKWQMQK
-285 PVSPE
+285 PVPPE
-290 ESLKHLVTPV
+290 ESLKHLVTPQ
-300 GFHVELFVS
+300 GFHVELFVA

-331 ETVDYPNEMQKKG
+331 ETVDYPNELQPKG
-344 EGRDRIRICEDT
+344 DGRDRIRICEDT
-356 DGDGKADKFTVFA
+356 DGDGRADKFTVFA

-380 CRGGIIVH
+380 CRGGVIVH
-388 QAPDTLFLKDEDGDD
+388 QAPDTLFLKDDDGDD
-403 KCDTRQVLF
+403 KCDTRKVLF

-437 QVGYAGFNGTIAGQR
+437 QVGYAGFQGQIAGQP
-452 QEFRQ
+452 QSFKQ

-468 DSKQPLVTEFEFLR
+468 DGPTVTEFEFLR
-482 STNNNSWGVG
+482 NTNNNSWGVG
-492 MTEDGILLG
+492 ITEDGILLG

-530 GSIAESDRFYPIT
+530 GTIAEDDKFYPIT

-654 AYETDLR
+654 AYETNLR

-671 VYAKAE
+671 VYTAAKKE
-677 KKPPLSLKDANADTL
+677 LPLTLKDASAEML

-702 WRLHAQRMLVEQGKR
+702 WRLHAQRLLIERPEVG
-717 FMIDLA
+717 
-723 KLVNNKELDAYRT
+723 VVSELIQIVANSKADET
-736 NPAAVHALWTLAGL
+736 GIAAMHANWALWHLPLLEQTHDDWSAAKIAAATHPSPGL
-750 PEPTEDIPDEGPLW
+750 
-764 YIRALADPLAHPA
+764 
-777 AGVRR
+777 RR
-782 SLLQILA
+782 IAISLLPHNELGFQKLLA
-789 ESEYSKLSAGGDLV
+789 AT
-803 IEAGLLKDSDG
+803 KDFDG
-814 QVRLAAFLAL
+814 QVRLAAFLAMADMEYLEGADREFL
-824 AEMQGSPKVA
+824 AGLEEPLAKIAQTLNVA
-834 TAVLA
+834 LHDPDI
-839 ALNDSEVL
+839 LR
-847 ADRWLL
+847 DRWLL
-853 DAATAA
+853 DAVTAA
-859 AAKNDERVLTAALRK
+859 AARHAEGVLTASLRK
-874 GARLTQVAT
+874 VPTSAAT
-883 RERLAIVAGH
+883 RERITIVAQH
-893 FARGDDADAKIG
+893 FARGEDADAKIG
-905 ELLVAATSAD
+905 KLLVAATSAD
-915 PQAASTILGG
+915 PQAASTILTGFD
-925 IEKGW
+925 KGW
-930 PRTKQAKLTDEHE
+930 PRDKKATLTDEQE
-943 KALAGL
+943 LALASL

-966 KLGSQKLDKF
+966 KLGSKKLDQY
-976 AEEIATTLL
+976 AEEIASTLL
-985 ATVQDEKAT
+985 ATVQNDKAE

-1002 KQLVEFRKSDSAAAA
+1002 KQLIEFRKTDSAATAA
-1017 GLLDMLSPRV
+1017 LLEMLSPRI

-1038 AAKSEAAETAKSLL
+1038 AAKSESPETGIALLGSLK
-1052 ASMGSVTPGNR
+1052 SVTPAGR
-1063 PIILQAIVSRGDWTK
+1063 ATIVQAIVSRSEWTK

-1084 EAGEFALAELSLDQ
+1084 EKAEFALSELSLDQ
-1098 KQSLASHPDR
+1098 KQSLAAHPER
-1108 SLRDR
+1108 TLRDR
-1113 AKKLLEAGGGLP
+1113 AKKLLAAGGGLP

-1142 KGDPVAGKAAFK
+1142 KGDPVAGKTAFK
-1154 KTCAKC
+1154 KVCAKC

-1171 PDLTGMAVHPKKELV
+1171 HDLTGMAVHPKKELV

-1193 RSVEGNYRAYTVLI
+1193 RSVEGNYRAYTVLV

-1220 SKTAIEIFDAEGKK
+1220 SKTAVELIDAEGKK
-1234 HAIQREQIEELQQ
+1234 QVVQREQIEQLQQ
-1247 SPKSL
+1247 SQKSL

-1284 DKVASIVST
+1284 DKVASAVST
-1293 KGMFFDEKAAQ
+1293 KGMFWDEKSVA
-1304 ERLVFDDWSPKTVEG
+1304 ERLVFDDWSPKTFEG
-1319 VPFQLIDPKIDTVPN
+1319 VPFQLIDPQGDKIPN
-1334 AILFYG
+1334 AVLLFG
-1340 PQGKFPPTMPKNV
+1340 PQGKFPPTMPKSV
-1353 TLPCNSPA
+1353 SLPCNSPV
-1361 KAIHLLSGVGGWAAP
+1361 KQVHLLSGVAGWASP
-1376 YNARETTSLIVRLR
+1376 IGREGSQSLIVRLR

-1398 HELKNGVHFADYIR
+1398 HPLLNGVHFADYIR

-1424 LRNSQ
+1424 LRGAQ
-1429 LRYLSVTPKKQEPIA
+1429 LRYLSVTPKKQDIIA
-1444 TIELVKGPDETA
+1444 AIELVKGTDDTA

-1464 ETLTAEK
+1464 ETLTK